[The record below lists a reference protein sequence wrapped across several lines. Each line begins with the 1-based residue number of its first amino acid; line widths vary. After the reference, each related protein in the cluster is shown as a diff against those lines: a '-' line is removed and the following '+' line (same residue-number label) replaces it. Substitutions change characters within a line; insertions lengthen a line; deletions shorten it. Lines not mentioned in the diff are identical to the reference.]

1 MEKAR
6 TADSMTD
13 EQTREPQFGG
23 DRLGRS
29 AASEGGSSVDGDF
42 VRLDQDLV
50 PAVRSDIWWPVNAAT
65 LRPWSYWGS
74 ESTLDDLATI
84 ECGRFFDAV
93 RVPER
98 LGERIFATWGHGAFC
113 GPVLHASP
121 WMYFLTM
128 PNTDDFTWKWISGDC
143 EVLRTGRYLI
153 CPRPGFAHPA
163 AGVWLRGPEGKLFS
177 PSMLANIID
186 VFEDQLARE
195 IQK

>member
-1 MEKAR
+1 
-6 TADSMTD
+6 MTD
-13 EQTREPQFGG
+13 EQTTDPKLGR

-29 AASEGGSSVDGDF
+29 AASEGGPAAEGDF
-42 VRLDQDLV
+42 VRIDQDQV
-50 PAVRSDIWWPVNAAT
+50 PAVRSRTWWPVDT
-65 LRPWSYWGS
+65 TIWRPRSYWGS
-74 ESTLDDLATI
+74 EPTLDDLAAV

-128 PNTDDFTWKWISGDC
+128 PNTDDFTWKWISDDC

-163 AGVWLRGPEGKLFS
+163 AGVWLRGPETRLFS
-177 PSMLANIID
+177 PTMLANIID
-186 VFEDQLARE
+186 VFEDQLARGIE
-195 IQK
+195 EGCGSDAGSC